1 MRKIVIVG
9 SAKFHKEAQD
19 IKEELEKREYVVID
33 YPKKIDDT
41 IEQEYKDAYGS
52 FYENLNNTDDLL
64 VLNLDKKGIEGYIGY
79 ESFAEMS
86 YLIVKKIQNNSNQKI
101 YIYKMPSKDVG
112 CYEEISHFINL
123 GYIELFK

>member
-1 MRKIVIVG
+1 MRKIVIVD
-9 SAKFHKEAQD
+9 SARFHKEAQD

-41 IEQEYKDAYGS
+41 IEQEYKDAYES

-64 VLNLDKKGIEGYIGY
+64 VLNLNKKGIEGYIGY

-101 YIYKMPSKDVG
+101 YIYKMPSKEVG

>member
-9 SAKFHKEAQD
+9 SAKFYKEAQD

-33 YPKKIDDT
+33 YPKKIDNT
-41 IEQEYKDAYGS
+41 IEQEYKDAYES

-101 YIYKMPSKDVG
+101 YIYKMPSKEVG

>member
-41 IEQEYKDAYGS
+41 IEQEYEDAYES

-101 YIYKMPSKDVG
+101 YIYKMPSKEVG

>member
-41 IEQEYKDAYGS
+41 IEQEYKDAYES

-86 YLIVKKIQNNSNQKI
+86 YLLWKRFKIILIKKFIYIKCLVKK
-101 YIYKMPSKDVG
+101 
-112 CYEEISHFINL
+112 
-123 GYIELFK
+123 

>member
-41 IEQEYKDAYGS
+41 IEEEYKDAYES

>member
-1 MRKIVIVG
+1 MEENIRENV
-9 SAKFHKEAQD
+9 ARQRMNLQHFKFFFDYATD
-19 IKEELEKREYVVID
+19 DSEKYILLDV
-33 YPKKIDDT
+33 
-41 IEQEYKDAYGS
+41 AYES

-101 YIYKMPSKDVG
+101 YIYKMPSKEVG

>member
-41 IEQEYKDAYGS
+41 IEQEYKDAYES

-101 YIYKMPSKDVG
+101 YIYKMPSKEVG

>member
-9 SAKFHKEAQD
+9 LAKFHKEAQE
-19 IKEELEKREYVVID
+19 IKEELEKREYVVMD

-41 IEQEYKDAYGS
+41 IEQEYKDAYES
-52 FYENLNNTDDLL
+52 FYENLKNTDDLL

-86 YLIVKKIQNNSNQKI
+86 YLIVKKIKNHSNQKI
-101 YIYKMPSKDVG
+101 YIYKMPSKDVE

>member
-9 SAKFHKEAQD
+9 SAKFHKEAQE

-41 IEQEYKDAYGS
+41 IEQEYKDAYES

>member
-41 IEQEYKDAYGS
+41 IEEEYKDAYES

-112 CYEEISHFINL
+112 CYEEISQFINL

>member
-41 IEQEYKDAYGS
+41 IEQEYKDAYES